1 MTNLVS
7 SVEDVVEDLW
17 NSSEE
22 AFDTNRF
29 LMVWLDPFGKVVR
42 SKRRENSFQDMFNG
56 MFGNG
61 AWIDM
66 EEWTK
71 VDIGDE
77 YKSGG
82 VHENLYFLR
91 WTV

>member
-1 MTNLVS
+1 MKVFQNNLR
-7 SVEDVVEDLW
+7 EACVVNWIYVFD
-17 NSSEE
+17 EE

-42 SKRRENSFQDMFNG
+42 SKRVENGFQDMFNG
-56 MFGNG
+56 MFGDG

-66 EEWTK
+66 EEWTEA
-71 VDIGDE
+71 DIGDV

-91 WTV
+91 